1 MWLMCVKVCACVC
14 VWVRLLFPIFSPCGL
29 SAACSMATGK
39 QRPAQRYDPSVFGPL
54 QMWQLLTCNCW
65 GHQKF
70 NLHHTHPS
78 LWWETSK
85 IDGSTDNAEKWHWKK
100 CRKFNTSK
108 FLWKIE
114 TFLKKRNHKWSW
126 QVICSA
132 VLQHKT
138 HALYNQSIKR
148 LCAELLY
155 NFKTESLI
163 DIRNEYTPLN
173 PLYVYLCVLCLIYSS
188 YSSMH
193 YILLK

>member
-1 MWLMCVKVCACVC
+1 MCVCECGYCFLFSPLV
-14 VWVRLLFPIFSPCGL
+14 VWVLH
-29 SAACSMATGK
+29 AAWQHGNKGGRNGTARQS
-39 QRPAQRYDPSVFGPL
+39 FGPL

-78 LWWETSK
+78 LWWEASK

-100 CRKFNTSK
+100 CRKFNTST

-114 TFLKKRNHKWSW
+114 TFLMKRNHKWSW

-155 NFKTESLI
+155 NFKTKSLM
-163 DIRNEYTPLN
+163 DRRNEHTPLN